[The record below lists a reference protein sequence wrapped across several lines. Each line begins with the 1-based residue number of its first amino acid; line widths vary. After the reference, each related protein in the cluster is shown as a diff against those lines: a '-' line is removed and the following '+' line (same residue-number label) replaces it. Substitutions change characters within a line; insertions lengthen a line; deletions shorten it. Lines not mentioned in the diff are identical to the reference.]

1 MRARPHLLS
10 CACVLGHV
18 TLGRPLKTLSTRV
31 AGGGWAR
38 SACSTAQPLPRHGD
52 GDPATVASALRPPTP
67 PRPFPGPF
75 EPGPGG
81 PVPVR
86 KQFQPSTSRHGDPL
100 NVVRVV
106 PARGGTVQHDSPA
119 GGDGPPAARPGAPA
133 VTAHSGVKFTAV
145 APAG

>member
-67 PRPFPGPF
+67 PARFRALSNLA
-75 EPGPGG
+75 
-81 PVPVR
+81 PVGR
-86 KQFQPSTSRHGDPL
+86 CRSGSSSRHGDPL

-106 PARGGTVQHDSPA
+106 PGPRRYGAARFPGRWGRP
-119 GGDGPPAARPGAPA
+119 ARPGAPA

-145 APAG
+145 APAR